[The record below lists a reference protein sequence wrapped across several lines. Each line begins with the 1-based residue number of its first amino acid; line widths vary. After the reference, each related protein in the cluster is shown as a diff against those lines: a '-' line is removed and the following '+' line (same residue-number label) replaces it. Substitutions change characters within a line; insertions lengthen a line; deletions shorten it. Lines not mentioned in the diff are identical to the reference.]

1 MDNYDKWTQGIK
13 LQTHCEVFS
22 WADASYVVSVADIY
36 PRFLLSYTLTTFVQ
50 PGMAIKYF
58 DLKLSTVTV
67 LFFPQETN
75 HDM

>member
-50 PGMAIKYF
+50 PGMAI
-58 DLKLSTVTV
+58 
-67 LFFPQETN
+67 
-75 HDM
+75 